1 MNGGEMVSS
10 GMRYLQIHIPIEQG
24 KDLPGYPLISMFDQV
39 SLICPDAFDSEL
51 PTFVLQFIGDF
62 SMGYEQYRTSSA
74 HRILHVHEHNDRV
87 LVATCHLIGIIPMTV
102 HNTEGAWL
110 QTPSSLLR
118 ENGMLLTILGTKN
131 GLSEIRQKFSAILPG
146 EMKMRITSDI
156 KAEWVAAPQLP
167 ERRKEVIELAVEM
180 GYYQTPRKCTQRDIA
195 EALNLRQGTV
205 AEHLQSAEGSIIQS
219 WADQTK
225 SP

>member
-1 MNGGEMVSS
+1 MNGGSMTSS
-10 GMRYLQIHIPIEQG
+10 GMRYLQIHIPVEQG
-24 KDLPGYPLISMFDQV
+24 KDLPGYPLISMFEQV
-39 SLICPDAFDSEL
+39 SLICPDAFESGL

-62 SMGYEQYRTSSA
+62 SMGYEQYRTSDA
-74 HRILHVHEHNDRV
+74 HEVLHVHEHNDRV
-87 LVATCHLIGIIPMTV
+87 LVATCHLIGVIPMAV
-102 HNTEGAWL
+102 HNTEGVWL

-131 GLSEIRQKFSAILPG
+131 GLSDIRQKLTEIVPG

-180 GYYQTPRKCTQRDIA
+180 GYYHTPRKCTQRDIA
-195 EALNLRQGTV
+195 EVLKLRQGTV